1 MRIHNHWKGLLK
13 VIGLIC
19 LLVFLWV
26 YLLHE
31 PSHFITCLTF
41 GGKPH
46 LLPAQI
52 NPSVVCQGAENFDS
66 PQLLL
71 YVIMPYMVDIAALII
86 FVFLARKSLWM
97 KMLPHVA
104 FFDLLSNFSTSL
116 FALGKNDFLLIMDF
130 NPGIGIMLVAAI
142 VMIWIVYYGSELID
156 ILRPKQE

>member
-1 MRIHNHWKGLLK
+1 
-13 VIGLIC
+13 
-19 LLVFLWV
+19 
-26 YLLHE
+26 
-31 PSHFITCLTF
+31 
-41 GGKPH
+41 
-46 LLPAQI
+46 
-52 NPSVVCQGAENFDS
+52 
-66 PQLLL
+66 
-71 YVIMPYMVDIAALII
+71 MPYMVDIAALII